1 MKAVVSS
8 LTAFLAEGVRPRT
21 PLSKAI
27 VLALMIKLVVIVAM
41 KVFFFSGDA
50 RPVVDDTAI
59 VRLIGP
65 TAQLP
70 R

>member
-8 LTAFLAEGVRPRT
+8 LTAFVAEGVRPRT

-27 VLALMIKLVVIVAM
+27 VLALIIKLIVIVAM

-59 VRLIGP
+59 VRLFDP
-65 TAQLP
+65 ATHLS